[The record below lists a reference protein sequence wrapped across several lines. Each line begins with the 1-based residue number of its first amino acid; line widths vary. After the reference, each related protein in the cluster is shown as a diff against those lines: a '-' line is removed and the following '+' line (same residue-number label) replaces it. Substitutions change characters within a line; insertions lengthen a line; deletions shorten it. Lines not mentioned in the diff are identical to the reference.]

1 MQERGIYFL
10 NIGFISL
17 IVQLTVYFK
26 KQQKEAHSSE
36 NDQVEGLDGKGGKKP
51 LKDATCEEPLL
62 NST

>member
-1 MQERGIYFL
+1 MQEGGLYFL

-36 NDQVEGLDGKGGKKP
+36 NDQVEGLDGKGGK
-51 LKDATCEEPLL
+51 
-62 NST
+62 NH